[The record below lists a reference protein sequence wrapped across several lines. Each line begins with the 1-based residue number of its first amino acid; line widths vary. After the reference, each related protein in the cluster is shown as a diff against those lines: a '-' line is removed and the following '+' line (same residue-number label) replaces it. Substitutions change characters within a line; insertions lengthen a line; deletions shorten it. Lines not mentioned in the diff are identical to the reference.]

1 VTGND
6 YNDYMNTACTLNV
19 TAQLAASNNVRAPP
33 LRLLLTRQLPAIEG
47 EWWIATGFQA
57 TASQLRNFGDA
68 QKLRWKQVGLGAW
81 YCASSTTRR
90 LG

>member
-1 VTGND
+1 MTGND

-19 TAQLAASNNVRAPP
+19 TAQLAASNNVRAAAA
-33 LRLLLTRQLPAIEG
+33 RLLLTGQLPAIMG
-47 EWWIATGFQA
+47 EYWIATGFQA

-81 YCASSTTRR
+81 YCAFSMLR
-90 LG
+90 LA